1 MRLLHGPFLGMIHLT
16 VWPENGKMQGMN
28 LFLTSRL
35 QAQPAAAAFAHRLNP
50 AIDRIISAHSPNAV
64 GVWDVRQ
71 LPDGQN
77 LYHFCLHDAWS
88 HLHQHFSPD
97 EISETMPVDKL
108 IEEKF
113 ALFIATPRRVR
124 FVIQSGTFA
133 TEELTNLRL
142 RLNRIP
148 GINRKS
154 LEIKNSIAFA
164 ICSAY
169 VATSSFDTREF
180 TISVD
185 ASCEQTVKQGIE
197 QSGFAIES
205 VQAI

>member
-1 MRLLHGPFLGMIHLT
+1 MIHLI
-16 VWPENGKMQGMN
+16 VWPEYGKMRGMN

-35 QAQPAAAAFAHRLNP
+35 QAQPAAAAFAHQLNP
-50 AIDRIISAHSPNAV
+50 TIDRIISLLSPKAV

-71 LPDGQN
+71 LPDGRN

-97 EISETMPVDKL
+97 EISESMPMEKL
-108 IEEKF
+108 IEEKL
-113 ALFIATPRRVR
+113 ALFIAAPRRVR

-164 ICSAY
+164 VCTAY
-169 VATSSFDTREF
+169 VATSAFDTREF
-180 TISVD
+180 TISAD
-185 ASCEQTVKQGIE
+185 ASCEQAVKQSIE

-205 VQAI
+205 VEAI

>member
-1 MRLLHGPFLGMIHLT
+1 MD
-16 VWPENGKMQGMN
+16 

-35 QAQPAAAAFAHRLNP
+35 QAQPAAAAFARRLNP
-50 AIDRIISAHSPNAV
+50 AIDRIISPLSPNAV

-71 LPDGQN
+71 LPDGHN

-88 HLHQHFSPD
+88 HLHQHFSPE
-97 EISETMPVDKL
+97 EISENMPVEKL
-108 IEEKF
+108 IEEKL
-113 ALFIATPRRVR
+113 ALFTGTPRRVR
-124 FVIQSGTFA
+124 FKIQSGTFA

-142 RLNRIP
+142 RLNRVP

-164 ICSAY
+164 VCTAY
-169 VATSSFDTREF
+169 IATSAFDTREF
-180 TISVD
+180 TISAD
-185 ASCEQTVKQGIE
+185 ASCEQAVKQCIE